1 MEDIADHPVDGP
13 HQHIDSIYFTR
24 PLPPEQEVVPGWV
37 WATAEALRANQ
48 PLAPA
53 PGEAVVEIAED
64 VRMLGLAAI
73 ERAAAAG

>member
-1 MEDIADHPVDGP
+1 M
-13 HQHIDSIYFTR
+13 
-24 PLPPEQEVVPGWV
+24 PGWV